1 VAILFGFLLGWLVA
15 ALLLAYYSPHCLRP
29 LRSQQQFPTDH
40 MYELNV
46 FRQRGDNPVEQ
57 QQRHG
62 VSDRGKK
69 VGAGGLLSGGGG
81 GGGGGSDRHDPYVV
95 IASAGDDGEAGHAY
109 GNGAVPSYMRMSY
122 QQNGADSVLVA
133 ADSSSRQSLQLPPLQ
148 PPTDNGTTEGGRY
161 GDYRQAGEAFNQLE
175 CAIVGPLAAE
185 EQGGEERRRAADG
198 FPRAAY
204 INEPSAASSRSGAA
218 DEQTRMLC

>member
-1 VAILFGFLLGWLVA
+1 MDSFWAGSSRPFSLRIIPPLPATAPQPA
-15 ALLLAYYSPHCLRP
+15 AVPHRPHVRAERLPAAWRQPGGAATETRGVGQREKGRRGGDYYQEEEEEEEEEEATATTHTSSSPR
-29 LRSQQQFPTDH
+29 RATT
-40 MYELNV
+40 
-46 FRQRGDNPVEQ
+46 
-57 QQRHG
+57 
-62 VSDRGKK
+62 GK
-69 VGAGGLLSGGGG
+69 L
-81 GGGGGSDRHDPYVV
+81 
-95 IASAGDDGEAGHAY
+95 GHAY

-122 QQNGADSVLVA
+122 QQNGADSYLSQQTVA
-133 ADSSSRQSLQLPPLQ
+133 AGSRCSCRRSNRQPTTVPPR
-148 PPTDNGTTEGGRY
+148 GRY

-185 EQGGEERRRAADG
+185 EQGGGERRRAADG